1 MAHPFL
7 LLADIGV
14 QIGERLRAELVQAD
28 RQVLPFR
35 GQRVGPLEGARAPD
49 DVAEH
54 RKGPQAVGAE
64 LVQQDRYLR
73 GLSEAP
79 YFAVKA
85 SGATQRVR
93 YHVRGL
99 FQIRPS

>member
-14 QIGERLRAELVQAD
+14 QIGESLR
-28 RQVLPFR
+28 
-35 GQRVGPLEGARAPD
+35 
-49 DVAEH
+49 
-54 RKGPQAVGAE
+54 AE

-93 YHVRGL
+93 YHLRGL
-99 FQIRPS
+99 FQKRPS